1 MADFLDDALSILAR
15 VAPTLA
21 SMIGGPFAGQAVAA
35 IESALGLD
43 PNGDKDAAL
52 KAVCGCSP
60 EQLAALKAEDNRH
73 AEVLQKLGLDA
84 EALAVQD
91 RDGARKMQTDTKAWT
106 PPALAVCIT
115 VGFFGVLA
123 WTLNNGLPTAGGE
136 AVLVLLGALGS
147 AWGAVVNF
155 YFGSSVGSA
164 RKDQIIAMAPP
175 PK

>member
-1 MADFLDDALSILAR
+1 MAGFVDDALGILAR

-21 SMIGGPFAGQAVAA
+21 SMIGGPFAGQAVVA

-43 PNGDKDAAL
+43 PSGNKDAAL

-60 EQLAALKAEDNRH
+60 EQLASIKAEDNRH
-73 AEVLQKLGLDA
+73 AEVLAKLGLDA

-91 RDGARKMQTDTKAWT
+91 RDGARRMQIDTRAWT
-106 PPALAVCIT
+106 PPALALGIT
-115 VGFFGVLA
+115 LGFFGVLA

-136 AVLVLLGALGS
+136 AVLVLLGALDN

-155 YFGSSVGSA
+155 YFGSSAGSA
-164 RKDQIIAMAPP
+164 RKDQIIAGRSS
-175 PK
+175 